1 LFASFASVDRDCVFR
16 SSASMASIV
25 TLMAVTALEV
35 FRNWAFSKTELS
47 VFDVL
52 AFEAV
57 IGVRTGA

>member
-1 LFASFASVDRDCVFR
+1 
-16 SSASMASIV
+16 MASIV